1 MTRDYLMYVPLV
13 LFVVINLIFMV
24 FPISATPLYDAI
36 RSMLISST
44 GLGFVISQLILLI
57 MVAFPI
63 YRKLFFGPMF
73 FTVLCIYCLINS
85 ELIFSMWMFAE
96 FMGVSFNSTLSAYT
110 ILSVFLL
117 TKTLIVVRHSRT
129 EVTLILLSTFMSSM
143 IAGYL
148 LALQASG

>member
-63 YRKLFFGPMF
+63 YRKLFLAP
-73 FTVLCIYCLINS
+73 C
-85 ELIFSMWMFAE
+85 
-96 FMGVSFNSTLSAYT
+96 
-110 ILSVFLL
+110 FLRYYVY
-117 TKTLIVVRHSRT
+117 IV
-129 EVTLILLSTFMSSM
+129 
-143 IAGYL
+143 
-148 LALQASG
+148 